1 MSREGSLEASHR
13 NNVRL
18 VDHRLVKSQQG
29 NVILECDWVERL
41 VFYLPPGMLRGCTPR
56 ERSCSGSH
64 GLRGAA
70 SRFGLSRSTLP
81 NGPETEKI
89 FGVKWVE

>member
-1 MSREGSLEASHR
+1 M
-13 NNVRL
+13 RL
-18 VDHRLVKSQQG
+18 VDHRLVESQQG
-29 NVILECDWVERL
+29 DVVLECDEVERL
-41 VFYLPPGMLRGCTPR
+41 VFFIRLLKTPGMLPGCTPR
-56 ERSCSGSH
+56 ERSCSVSH

-89 FGVKWVE
+89 FGVKWVEE

>member
-1 MSREGSLEASHR
+1 M
-13 NNVRL
+13 
-18 VDHRLVKSQQG
+18 
-29 NVILECDWVERL
+29 
-41 VFYLPPGMLRGCTPR
+41 LPGCTPR
-56 ERSCSGSH
+56 EQSCSGSR

-89 FGVKWVE
+89 LGVNWVEEEQVTFIAEMAVE